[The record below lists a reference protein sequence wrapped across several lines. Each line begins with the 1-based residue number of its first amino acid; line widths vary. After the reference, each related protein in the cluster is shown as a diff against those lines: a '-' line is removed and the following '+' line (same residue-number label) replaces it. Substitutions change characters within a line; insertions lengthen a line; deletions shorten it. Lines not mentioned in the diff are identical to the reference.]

1 MMATGFAETN
11 KSGTLDRGEGSG
23 IEQGKAT
30 RKAEPE
36 ARRALPPL
44 DEAIANGQGAPGG
57 ACATAGP
64 ETESEIMLTLFSY
77 PELFGVADNN
87 PYGLKIF
94 AFLKLCGLPFRH
106 QHIFDASPP
115 RADSFPI
122 STTMARSSATATGSS
137 RISSSETA
145 DDRRRADRAA
155 ARRRPDDPAHARR
168 SLLGDVLFALARRR
182 LLALVQGRNPQNPP
196 QCERGEP

>member
-1 MMATGFAETN
+1 MVAQSDWLPMISATGFAETN

-77 PELFGVADNN
+77 PDLFGVADNN
-87 PYGLKIF
+87 PYGLKVF
-94 AFLKLCGLPFRH
+94 AFLKFCGLTSATSTSSTRK
-106 QHIFDASPP
+106 P
-115 RADSFPI
+115 RRAGNCPI
-122 STTMARSSATATGSS
+122 STTMAKSLATAIASS
-137 RISSSETA
+137 PISRGETA
-145 DDRRRADRAA
+145 
-155 ARRRPDDPAHARR
+155 
-168 SLLGDVLFALARRR
+168 
-182 LLALVQGRNPQNPP
+182 
-196 QCERGEP
+196 